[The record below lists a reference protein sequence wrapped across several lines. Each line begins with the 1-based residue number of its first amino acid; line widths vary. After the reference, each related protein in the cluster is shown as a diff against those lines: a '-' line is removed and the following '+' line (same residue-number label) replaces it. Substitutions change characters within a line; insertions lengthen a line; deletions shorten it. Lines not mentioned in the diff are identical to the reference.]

1 MKMKSYVLALLLV
14 FILFVAGCG
23 AQKTGLQQGNA
34 QQTSQ
39 EQTSAQEAATP
50 VLDKATDVEAVD
62 ENLSPDSTEDDYGDI
77 I

>member
-1 MKMKSYVLALLLV
+1 MEMKSYVLALLLV
-14 FILFVAGCG
+14 LILFVAGCG

-39 EQTSAQEAATP
+39 EQTSAQEATP
-50 VLDKATDVEAVD
+50 VLDEATDVEAVD